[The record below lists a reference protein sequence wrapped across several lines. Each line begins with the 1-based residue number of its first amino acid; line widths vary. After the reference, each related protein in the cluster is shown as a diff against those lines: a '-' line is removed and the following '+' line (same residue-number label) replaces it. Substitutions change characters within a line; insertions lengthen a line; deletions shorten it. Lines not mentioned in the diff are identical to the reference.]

1 MELSLA
7 VGLETLLMS
16 KWMFICGQKLRG
28 KQSNVSLE
36 HIKEAA
42 TSTWTA
48 FKIHSL
54 LWHNE
59 QV

>member
-16 KWMFICGQKLRG
+16 RWTFICGQKLHG

-36 HIKEAA
+36 HIKEAV
-42 TSTWTA
+42 TSTWTV
-48 FKIHSL
+48 FKILIL
-54 LWHNE
+54 L
-59 QV
+59 